1 MASRGIIISS
11 FIRLTDSVG
20 EDYEATSY
28 DGPRYDHIWFASQ
41 YSNKKGDWTTRIG
54 ADQLH

>member
-1 MASRGIIISS
+1 MISS